1 MQEENSCPGLTLL
14 ASGAAAGKGGE
25 GARFVNVLLNL
36 LSLQHFP
43 SPEMLP
49 KVLLGL
55 GMFGNYIVAE
65 ALSQPNQIAQFD
77 YFYYYKVWG
86 F

>member
-1 MQEENSCPGLTLL
+1 MGEG
-14 ASGAAAGKGGE
+14 GK
-25 GARFVNVLLNL
+25 GARFINILLNL

-43 SPEMLP
+43 FPEMLP

-55 GMFGNYIVAE
+55 GMLGNYIVAE
-65 ALSQPNQIAQFD
+65 ALSQPNHIAQFD
-77 YFYYYKVWG
+77 YFYYCKVWG

>member
-1 MQEENSCPGLTLL
+1 MCPGLMPL
-14 ASGAAAGKGGE
+14 ASGAAVGEGGE

-43 SPEMLP
+43 FPKVLP

-55 GMFGNYIVAE
+55 VMLGNYIVAE
-65 ALSQPNQIAQFD
+65 ALSQPNPHCP
-77 YFYYYKVWG
+77 V
-86 F
+86 

>member
-1 MQEENSCPGLTLL
+1 MCPGLMPL
-14 ASGAAAGKGGE
+14 ASGAAMGKGGE
-25 GARFVNVLLNL
+25 GAWFINVLLNL

-43 SPEMLP
+43 FPEMLP

-65 ALSQPNQIAQFD
+65 AVSQPNHIAQLD
-77 YFYYYKVWG
+77 SFYYCKVWG